1 MLWDYNRLHIKPS
14 TKMGASKVKGDIE
27 KNEMRDF
34 GNDVRKFNSRFEDT
48 RRSIIYE
55 EGEDYNECFR
65 QRFRAYLNC
74 DNEEFKEVV
83 EKGHRKW
90 IQNKLPIDY
99 SFEDLIKIGRVT

>member
-55 EGEDYNECFR
+55 EGEDYNE
-65 QRFRAYLNC
+65 
-74 DNEEFKEVV
+74 
-83 EKGHRKW
+83 
-90 IQNKLPIDY
+90 
-99 SFEDLIKIGRVT
+99 